1 MDLSSEAADAAYV
14 EAGKELVGMA
24 ADDLGQIE
32 PEVEAAVAEGTESF
46 EELEFAAAGI
56 EVAVVEQAV
65 STSILVVPSTHG
77 LERQARQDSCR
88 DEIFAADMASEAKAM
103 VQAAFHFDTPAW
115 EPSNFVMTFLVHA
128 TGHSECQ
135 KILYEADFEQF
146 REVEAGEAGHLAHLH
161 LFVGCLRTPPQVW
174 VEEVVAH
181 SDLSDLTGLHSQLS
195 A

>member
-1 MDLSSEAADAAYV
+1 MALSSESADVEYV
-14 EAGKELVGMA
+14 VVGKELVEMA
-24 ADDLGQIE
+24 VDDLGQIE
-32 PEVEAAVAEGTESF
+32 AEIEAAVAEGTGSLA
-46 EELEFAAAGI
+46 ELEFDAAGI

-65 STSILVVPSTHG
+65 STSILVVPSTLG
-77 LERQARQDSCR
+77 LERQARQDFCR

-146 REVEAGEAGHLAHLH
+146 REVEAGEAGHPAH
-161 LFVGCLRTPPQVW
+161 LFVGCLRTPPLVW